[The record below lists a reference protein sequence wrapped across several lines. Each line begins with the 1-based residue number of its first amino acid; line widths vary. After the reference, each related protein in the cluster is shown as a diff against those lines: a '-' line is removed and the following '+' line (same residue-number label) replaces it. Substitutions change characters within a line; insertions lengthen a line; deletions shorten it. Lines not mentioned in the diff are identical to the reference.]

1 MTKLGGLRVDFE
13 GDSKDLDAAAKRAK
27 DSLAGVGRQ
36 AEATA
41 GRQAKAGKQSK
52 ALAGSFGKLSNMSG
66 QARNSIRN
74 TTFQL
79 QDIAVQLQMGTRMST
94 VMSQQLPQ
102 LGMGFGAVGLAAGT
116 LAGIAAGVIGALVNL
131 RGESKTLTQNMDAL
145 SEAIGRYNK
154 ASELATT
161 TNAELIEKFG
171 GINSEFRNLLGV
183 LAEVEAS
190 NALANFDTSMNS
202 VVDSTKDL
210 LASVAHYGEMLGA
223 AEADLIATGQAQ
235 NGLSIATIGFG
246 KSIGLTENQV
256 SSLLT
261 PLGELARAKGPAE
274 AREAVEGLFRA
285 AEAAGID
292 ISSLD
297 QKGRDFFATLGEIAK
312 NAALLEPPLNDA
324 VVTIDMMN
332 EGLGT
337 GKTRLQEMAAE
348 AEKLAE
354 RLGISANAAASIAGM
369 TGGGRGGDPRELGES
384 ALLRGMGGEFIDR
397 PDAKAKRRSPLE
409 ADLERLQKNLAT
421 ETELVQASF
430 DNQAEVLQNAMDNKL
445 ITQQEFEELSLR
457 SKKEYTDAMEAL
469 DKTSFKAQIGFAG
482 DFFGLMSGLMSSEN
496 KKLFNIGKAAAIGQA
511 LINTYQGISES
522 LKAYPMPWAGA
533 MAAAH
538 AAVGFANVAKI
549 KSTTFGGGGGGGGA
563 GAVSTPA
570 APSGGGGANT
580 LVNVSLQGDNFSASG
595 VRGLLDQINDVIED
609 GGRIRL
615 V

>member
-13 GDSKDLDAAAKRAK
+13 GDSKDLEVAARRSKEA
-27 DSLAGVGRQ
+27 LAGVGRQ

-41 GRQAKAGKQSK
+41 GRQAKANKQSK
-52 ALAGSFGKLSNMSG
+52 ALAGSFGKLSTMSG

-116 LAGIAAGVIGALVNL
+116 LAGIAAGVIGALSNL
-131 RGESKTLTQNMDAL
+131 RGESKSLTENMDSL
-145 SEAIGRYNK
+145 TEAIGRYNK

-171 GINSEFRNLLGV
+171 GINTEFRNLLGV
-183 LAEVEAS
+183 LADVEAS
-190 NALANFDTSMNS
+190 NALANFDTAMNS
-202 VVDSTKDL
+202 VVESTSDMLSGLVEYGQMLKIAEGNEMQTAVAAGFLRDSI
-210 LASVAHYGEMLGA
+210 E
-223 AEADLIATGQAQ
+223 Q
-235 NGLSIATIGFG
+235 FG
-246 KSIGLTENQV
+246 KSVGLTELQV
-256 SSLLT
+256 SKLLT
-261 PLGELARAKGPAE
+261 PLRKLTEAEGPTE
-274 AREAVEGLFRA
+274 ARIAVEEFFRA
-285 AEAAGID
+285 AEDAGVEVD
-292 ISSLD
+292 KLD
-297 QKGRDFFATLGEIAK
+297 KNGRKFFVTLGEIATA
-312 NAALLEPPLNDA
+312 AALIEPPLTDA
-324 VVTIDMMN
+324 AVTVDLLN
-332 EGLGT
+332 EGLGI
-337 GKTRLQEMAAE
+337 GKTRLQEMSDEAA
-348 AEKLAE
+348 ALAE
-354 RLGISANAAASIAGM
+354 RLGVSANAAAAIMGM
-369 TGGGRGGDPRELGES
+369 QGGGRGGDPREAES
-384 ALLRGMGGEFIDR
+384 ALLRGMGGEFIAR
-397 PDAKAKRRSPLE
+397 PEAKGAKRRSTLE

-421 ETELVQASF
+421 EMEIAQTSF
-430 DNQAEVLQNAMDNKL
+430 DNQAEVLQSALDERL

-457 SKKEYTDAMEAL
+457 SKKDYTDAMANL
-469 DKTSFKAQIGFAG
+469 DKTGFQAQVGYAS
-482 DFFGLMSGLMSSEN
+482 DFFGTLSGLMSSEN
-496 KKLFNIGKAAAIGQA
+496 KRLFEIGKAGAIGTA
-511 LINTYQGISES
+511 LINTYKGISES
-522 LKAYPMPWAGA
+522 LAKYPMPWAGA

-570 APSGGGGANT
+570 APAGGGGAST